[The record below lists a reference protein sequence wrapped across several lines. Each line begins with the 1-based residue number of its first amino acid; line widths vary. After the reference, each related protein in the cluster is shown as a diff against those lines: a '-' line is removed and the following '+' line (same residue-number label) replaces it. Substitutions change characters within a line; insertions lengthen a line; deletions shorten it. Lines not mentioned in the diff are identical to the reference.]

1 MSKLKISITITEEFM
16 KKVLIGIALG
26 AVAGM
31 IIGEIPAVKGVIK
44 KGKKK
49 VKDIMD

>member
-1 MSKLKISITITEEFM
+1 M
-16 KKVLIGIALG
+16 KKVFDRYCSRRSSGYDYRRDS
-26 AVAGM
+26 
-31 IIGEIPAVKGVIK
+31 AVKGVIK

>member
-1 MSKLKISITITEEFM
+1 M

-49 VKDIMD
+49 VKDMMD